1 MTNLQFNC
9 LNQQQ
14 STITSTACSTNEP
27 RFIRLASLASTAKRK
42 GRLPLSPASIWRLS
56 RLGEFPKPVKLSLG
70 ITAWRL
76 EDIEAWEAERCKT
89 AYDRSG
95 RKE

>member
-1 MTNLQFNC
+1 MTNQKYNC
-9 LNQQQ
+9 LTQPQ
-14 STITSTACSTNEP
+14 STIASSACAMNEP
-27 RFIRLASLASTAKRK
+27 RFIRLTSLASTAKRS

-56 RLGEFPKPVKLSLG
+56 RLGEFPKPVKLSSG

-89 AYDRSG
+89 AYDRSV